1 MIIHNPILTGSFTVN
16 GTDVSSITSSAASLT
31 SLNSYTASQNN
42 RNGTYATTGSN
53 TFAGVQTVNS
63 NLVVTGSITA
73 QTLVVQTITSSV
85 DFVTGSTRFGS
96 VIGNTHVFTGSM
108 SVSGSGAFAGNISLG
123 AASGFPSVGLLNRS
137 SDSNLYMVAASSG
150 FILLDN
156 SQNTM
161 YQATP
166 TAHNWNISN
175 ILKMTLNSSGN
186 LGIGTTS
193 PIAKLD
199 ISGSHTG
206 GYGIL
211 NIVSSDSAIISLDST
226 TSSDVRIRF
235 KQLGVDKWFA
245 GMNTNDSWELRVAD
259 NTPRFVVTQDG
270 RVGIG
275 TSNPPSTQFAVVADW
290 ISGQATVKTYPITTG
305 GASGYGIFDSNGTT
319 RRAYLAANSE
329 QVEVWAQ
336 QNTPMVLAT
345 NDIIRMK
352 IDTSGRITTPYQP
365 SFYAYGVGGGSFAS
379 GNYWIF
385 PSTQHNR
392 GSHYNASNGVFTA
405 PVAGTYFFAFGNL
418 MGTSAT
424 VYRWYLR
431 VNNSSTGAGPSIQLR
446 MDRGGMSTSAYGW
459 SHSKAAVVNLAA
471 GDTVRIFSS
480 ADDSSSLFPGENNA
494 TEEYP
499 HFMGYLIG

>member
-1 MIIHNPILTGSFTVN
+1 MIL
-16 GTDVSSITSSAASLT
+16 SSE
-31 SLNSYTASQNN
+31 
-42 RNGTYATTGSN
+42 
-53 TFAGVQTVNS
+53 
-63 NLVVTGSITA
+63 
-73 QTLVVQTITSSV
+73 
-85 DFVTGSTRFGS
+85 
-96 VIGNTHVFTGSM
+96 GNV
-108 SVSGSGAFAGNISLG
+108 
-123 AASGFPSVGLLNRS
+123 
-137 SDSNLYMVAASSG
+137 
-150 FILLDN
+150 
-156 SQNTM
+156 
-161 YQATP
+161 
-166 TAHNWNISN
+166 
-175 ILKMTLNSSGN
+175 
-186 LGIGTTS
+186 GIGKTI
-193 PIAKLD
+193 PISKLD
-199 ISGSHTG
+199 ISGSHTA

-211 NIVSSDSAIISLDST
+211 NITSNNSSLISLDST

-365 SFYAYGVGGGSFAS
+365 SFYAHGVGGGSFAS